1 MELNFEGLEMQGWNT
16 PTNRVQRVEE
26 KNGVYVGSFIMFT
39 PGIVVIIKMSK
50 MAHFF
55 VFSADDNKNSVIVWE
70 KHLSASERSCLAL
83 SGNGVDYWILS
94 YQ

>member
-1 MELNFEGLEMQGWNT
+1 MAS
-16 PTNRVQRVEE
+16 
-26 KNGVYVGSFIMFT
+26 YVGSFIMFT

-55 VFSADDNKNSVIVWE
+55 VFSADDNKKSVIVWE

-83 SGNGVDYWILS
+83 SGNSVDYWILS